1 MFFYQD
7 LVEIGNVDWYRSGV
21 ELSPFPHQG
30 PLDPE
35 QVRGRDH
42 LVADLVERITAR
54 RVTALL
60 GPRRYGKTSVLRR
73 VAAEMARA
81 GTSVVWLDLYE
92 VTSVA
97 DLARRVDRGLADAHG
112 PVRARIDDVAVGVQL
127 NLGFLGVELSRRG
140 RDRPDP
146 DAMFSLLVDVLVDG
160 ATSTPTVVVIDEFP
174 GIDRVTG
181 AAGLLRTKLQH
192 RFQDIGLLFAGSQPS
207 LMRSMFADRAKPF
220 YAQADL
226 VEIGP
231 FTLAATRAIVDDG
244 FASTGRDPA
253 DLAGQVFSFTD
264 GHPYRTMQVADVAW
278 RLAEPGARTDTTAL
292 WARTLQALRAESNLA
307 TETAFGHRSASEKA
321 VLRLVAHGDPL
332 FGTAAGLL
340 GLTASSAQHARAA
353 LVADGDLVEG
363 DRLDIVDPVL
373 ADWVRRRF
381 PR

>member
-1 MFFYQD
+1 M
-7 LVEIGNVDWYRSGV
+7 

-30 PLDPE
+30 PLEPE
-35 QVRGRDH
+35 QVRGRGD
-42 LVADLVERITAR
+42 LVDDLVERVTAR

-73 VAAEMARA
+73 VAADMVGA

-97 DLARRVDRGLADAHG
+97 DLARRLDRGLADATG
-112 PVRARIDDVAVGVQL
+112 SVRSRIHDVAVGVQL

-146 DAMFSLLVDVLVDG
+146 EAMFSLLLDILVDG
-160 ATSTPTVVVIDEFP
+160 AAATPTVVVIDEFP
-174 GIDRVTG
+174 GIDRVEG

-207 LMRSMFADRAKPF
+207 LMRTMFADRTRPF

-231 FTLAATRAIVDDG
+231 FTMAATRDIVDDG
-244 FASTGRDPA
+244 FSSTGRDPGE
-253 DLAGQVFSFTD
+253 LAAQLFAFTG
-264 GHPYRTMQVADVAW
+264 GHPYRTMQIADVAW
-278 RLAEPGARTDTTAL
+278 RLTAPGEPTDTTAL
-292 WARTLQALRAESNLA
+292 WARTLETVRAESNLA
-307 TETAFGHRSASEKA
+307 TEAAFGHRSASEKA

-332 FGTAAGLL
+332 FGTAAQLL
-340 GLTASSAQHARAA
+340 GLTASSAQNARDA
-353 LVADGDLVEG
+353 LVADGDLVAG
-363 DRLDIVDPVL
+363 DRFEIVDPVV
-373 ADWVRRRF
+373 ADWIRHRF
-381 PR
+381 PH